1 MQSHDIGVA
10 HRKWQSLLLKGSKPS
25 LKPVGTMSNEE
36 LQWDTC
42 QVLVDMLIWAMTEL
56 LATAWNGIQYPRV
69 AAEDPND
76 LR

>member
-1 MQSHDIGVA
+1 
-10 HRKWQSLLLKGSKPS
+10 
-25 LKPVGTMSNEE
+25 MSNEE

-69 AAEDPND
+69 AVEDPND
-76 LR
+76 LH